1 MSDILVV
8 GICSFALSLCAGGVL
23 IKKYRENREEQFRE
37 LELATY
43 LDDIQ
48 SIA

>member
-1 MSDILVV
+1 MSDILV
-8 GICSFALSLCAGGVL
+8 ICIGSFVLSLCAGGIL
-23 IKKYRENREEQFRE
+23 IKKYRENREQQFRE

>member
-8 GICSFALSLCAGGVL
+8 GICSLALSFCAGGAL
-23 IKKYRENREEQFRE
+23 IKKHGENREQQFRE